1 MKSIDMDL
9 LSELI
14 SKCEAKMASP
24 FRKKKEPMDGLG
36 DVSGDM
42 MESEDE
48 PKAAALIVEKKAE
61 MPEEDESDLDELL
74 ELYKKI
80 KA

>member
-1 MKSIDMDL
+1 MKNIDMDL

-14 SKCEAKMASP
+14 AKCEEKMSSP
-24 FRKKKEPMDGLG
+24 FKKKKEPMEGLANVM
-36 DVSGDM
+36 DE
-42 MESEDE
+42 ESEEE

-61 MPEEDESDLDELL
+61 MPSEDEADLDELL